1 MQRAGPSTGDGKPGS
16 PPSIERPFTTMG
28 SSILHLD
35 TTQKLAKPTKLH
47 QPQRGSPHVYP
58 NESSIEP
65 EFDVRKFLLDQQIA
79 QPLHQSSLF
88 RVSGVLQGVY
98 SPEHRGKHNTISM
111 GQREPK
117 KKNLLPKMEMER
129 CKSANALMDETVK
142 LPARNNNQ
150 HHQNDHDPVYNE
162 AITHFYTIEK
172 LSEGC
177 CHAVQGRN
185 KTWQFLPGSEERAMS
200 SRNGITGSISTGSS
214 ISLTRIER
222 PSRRID
228 LLDLEKCFDMA
239 ISFVKKQHH
248 DGDVACNAQF
258 AMIDRDIVSIQT
270 RVEQTYGIIAA
281 TPPPPLPEQV
291 TTSTSSAF
299 ETRHITS
306 EVPSSP
312 DQNDQHTLI
321 RIFFVQKWSD
331 LILGELEAMLMTSF
345 LEQGV
350 LQRKARIQYAQV
362 FSDLERLYE
371 SRCNELYTTRE
382 DLAKLR
388 LNIAEST
395 ATHELNMQATK
406 QEYENEIKRLTK
418 TYEVRSLDM
427 EQKLAESKEQ
437 ITKMSDTMKT
447 LNTIF
452 RQMRE
457 DTERIKA
464 VELYE
469 NFIKLEKKCEQYKDE
484 VEQLRPLVQQNLII
498 SEQLAS
504 AQSDRQAL
512 QDTIVALER
521 LASSKDSMIA
531 SLMEQQSDLVA
542 SQELRTAQLEELL
555 RRASEDA
562 EEEDADDDD
571 NKVNTSANSNDT
583 NVSNEVDQSVT
594 EGVPL
599 KNRQKPLRRGGG
611 AVCVRCKRDL
621 RQMSIQGGVVEVSN
635 EIAKFALNQNSENSN
650 PDDKMVTSNAIVKKK
665 RVACLHF
672 RILLPNF
679 RGRRPQ
685 REVAWT
691 FSCIRSIIFAKQ
703 IDDAMYRRSGGCI
716 PLRIRM
722 PEFVYAWFSPWRSI
736 KDEKYAQEY
745 GIDPGSG
752 RRSADSPT
760 QDDLITAAMTPE
772 QRQFQS
778 DEDRWCLYYGVKSL
792 VHEGYL
798 EAKLFLSLLDEKYGE
813 DEQVFM
819 LYCYRILDILI
830 GGRLNWGPLREVVS
844 YQHFSKQYE
853 QLYGVNGV
861 ALPDATNR
869 VPKTVWISVYHAS
882 MATGVVLSKAT
893 ESERISLDKKI
904 TEFAVTNL
912 PEEDRPT
919 IFLASTVPKPK
930 TDESKHS
937 HEFQDQD
944 NDPPQEQFVDANL
957 WVELMMMEYKEEQ
970 THRRAAIRLMFQTAT
985 ATSFAVAAY
994 NGNTNERAQG
1004 GSANAST
1011 MDMEQFRIM
1020 IRALN
1025 DELPSHMTATLFR
1038 NAYDRGNG
1046 AVNFESFMDAAES
1059 AQFFSSCM
1067 RLDSPASSIARLAG
1081 DPHSP
1086 TVAVLSTSSR
1096 AASMVHKFFTILRKE
1111 LTATIAAQP
1120 LWSRSMTDF
1129 LSYEISSSLM
1139 DGEGTFSDG
1148 LRLLTSFHRLIDSLM
1163 LAKLVKHEITGAI
1176 FASKNIVSFEKALR
1190 SLLECMRQR
1199 EKTTYVLKNIHCLR

>member
-1 MQRAGPSTGDGKPGS
+1 M
-16 PPSIERPFTTMG
+16 
-28 SSILHLD
+28 
-35 TTQKLAKPTKLH
+35 
-47 QPQRGSPHVYP
+47 
-58 NESSIEP
+58 
-65 EFDVRKFLLDQQIA
+65 
-79 QPLHQSSLF
+79 
-88 RVSGVLQGVY
+88 
-98 SPEHRGKHNTISM
+98 ISM

-142 LPARNNNQ
+142 LPPKNNNQ
-150 HHQNDHDPVYNE
+150 HQQSDHDSVYNE
-162 AITHFYTIEK
+162 TITHFYTIEK
-172 LSEGC
+172 LAEGC

-200 SRNGITGSISTGSS
+200 SRNGTTGSISTGSS

-239 ISFVKKQHH
+239 TSFVKKQHH
-248 DGDVACNAQF
+248 GGDVACNAQF
-258 AMIDRDIVSIQT
+258 AMIDRDIVSIHT

-281 TPPPPLPEQV
+281 TLSPPQTELASIP
-291 TTSTSSAF
+291 TASAF
-299 ETRHITS
+299 ETWQSTPEIA
-306 EVPSSP
+306 PSLEH
-312 DQNDQHTLI
+312 NDQQTLV

-362 FSDLERLYE
+362 FSDLERLYGL
-371 SRCNELYTTRE
+371 RCQELYTTRE
-382 DLAKLR
+382 DLTKLR

-395 ATHELNMQATK
+395 ATHELNIQAMK
-406 QEYENEIKRLTK
+406 QEYEGEIKRLTK
-418 TYEVRSLDM
+418 TYEARSLDM

-457 DTERIKA
+457 DTERVKA

-469 NFIKLEKKCEQYKDE
+469 NFIKLEKKCEQFKDE
-484 VEQLRPLVQQNLII
+484 VEQLRPLVQQNQVI

-504 AQSDRQAL
+504 AQRDCQNL
-512 QDTIVALER
+512 QDTIVGLES
-521 LASSKDSMIA
+521 LVASKDSMIA
-531 SLMEQQSDLVA
+531 SLMEQHSDLVA

-562 EEEDADDDD
+562 EEEDADDDG
-571 NKVNTSANSNDT
+571 NKVDSSANSNGT
-583 NVSNEVDQSVT
+583 KMSNEVEQSGA

-599 KNRQKPLRRGGG
+599 KERPQSLRRGGG
-611 AVCVRCKRDL
+611 GVCVRCKRDL

-635 EIAKFALNQNSENSN
+635 EIAKFALNQNNEDSN
-650 PDDKMVTSNAIVKKK
+650 GDEKMVTSRPIVKKK
-665 RVACLHF
+665 RVACLYF

-703 IDDAMYRRSGGCI
+703 IDDAMCRRSGGCI

-736 KDEKYAQEY
+736 KDEKYVQEY
-745 GIDPGSG
+745 GVDPDSS
-752 RRSADSPT
+752 RKSANSST
-760 QDDLITAAMTPE
+760 EEDLISSAMTPE

-844 YQHFSKQYE
+844 YEHFSKQYD
-853 QLYGVNGV
+853 QLYGENGV
-861 ALPDATNR
+861 IPTDATIR

-893 ESERISLDKKI
+893 EPERIALDKKI

-912 PEEDRPT
+912 PEEDRPI
-919 IFLASTVPKPK
+919 IFLSPTVPKPK
-930 TDESKHS
+930 EEESKLS
-937 HEFQDQD
+937 HEYQDQD
-944 NDPPQEQFVDANL
+944 NDPPLEQFVDANL

-994 NGNTNERAQG
+994 NGNFNERTQG

-1025 DELPSHMTATLFR
+1025 DELPSHMVATLFR

-1046 AVNFESFMDAAES
+1046 AVHFDSFMDAAES

-1096 AASMVHKFFTILRKE
+1096 AASMVHKFFTLLRQE
-1111 LTATIAAQP
+1111 LAATIAAQP

-1199 EKTTYVLKNIHCLR
+1199 DKTTYVLIKTFIA